1 MIITDFLEQN
11 EAKFPN
17 DVALVEVVPE
27 IISQTSL
34 NFFL

>member
-17 DVALVEVVPE
+17 DIALVEVVPE
-27 IISQTSL
+27 IISE
-34 NFFL
+34 